1 MLKNLTLRTVT
12 SPYGD
17 NTKGSVLSHT
27 ELDDN
32 FVFLKGLDI
41 KDVEVEGNNLVIYR
55 NNDES
60 IIVDLASLAGTPGP
74 PGPKGERGADG
85 AQGPI
90 GPQGEFSAT
99 VTAGTYSYTTGIL
112 SLNNNDGSVVNVNG
126 FITGGTANS
135 TTGILTV
142 NNSDG
147 TSFTIAGF
155 STGTTPTYTNSTP
168 TTASLGGIAQGTTF
182 AAQTMQQMFDALL
195 YPYQTPAFTSFAR
208 TNLTTT
214 YEVGEPIPI
223 GSQTFTWATS
233 NSSNVSASTVT
244 IEQLTPSTTT
254 LISGS
259 DNDGSQQITL
269 SINISS
275 STATAT
281 ALNLYRITAT
291 NTQGST
297 FSRTITANWRN
308 RWYYGKF
315 SAATITNAQITGLT
329 TALTAGVRNSGISIP
344 SNTGAPQYIYLVI
357 PDSLPQINGPFG
369 LRDSTSGCFGNNH
382 PYSSLGAT
390 TFSNQYGI
398 STTYNVY
405 QLVNA
410 TAGALNIWICA

>member
-1 MLKNLTLRTVT
+1 MLTNLTLRTVT

-41 KDVEVEGNNLVIYR
+41 KTVELDGNNLIIYR

-60 IIVDLASLAGTPGP
+60 IIVDLASFAGTPGP

-99 VTAGTYSYTTGIL
+99 VTGGTYSYTTGIL

-126 FITGGTANS
+126 FITGGSADN

-155 STGTTPTYTNSTP
+155 STGITPTYTNSTP
-168 TTASLGGIAQGTTF
+168 TTATLGGISAGSTF

-195 YPYQTPAFTSFAR
+195 YPYQTPAFSSFAR

-233 NSSNVSASTVT
+233 NSSNVSANTIT
-244 IEQLTPSTTT
+244 IEQLSPSTTT
-254 LISGS
+254 LVSGS
-259 DNDGSQQITL
+259 ANDGTQAITL

-275 STATAT
+275 STSATVS
-281 ALNLYRITAT
+281 LYRITAT
-291 NTQGST
+291 NTQGNT
-297 FSRTITANWRN
+297 FTRSITANWRN
-308 RWYYGKF
+308 RWYYGK
-315 SAATITNAQITGLT
+315 SVNTSLTAAQATGLT
-329 TALTAGVRNSGISIP
+329 GNALAASVTNSFVTLPSTATPEYG
-344 SNTGAPQYIYLVI
+344 YLVI
-357 PDSLPQINGPFG
+357 PNSFSQPSD
-369 LRDSTSGCFGNNH
+369 LRDSTTGCFGSNI
-382 PYSSLGAT
+382 PYSLIGT
-390 TFSNQYGI
+390 LTFNNIYGI

-405 QLVNA
+405 RTTNA
-410 TAGALNIWICA
+410 FAGALNVWMCS

>member
-1 MLKNLTLRTVT
+1 MLTNLTLRTVT

-41 KDVEVEGNNLVIYR
+41 KSVEVDGNNLVIYR

-85 AQGPI
+85 AQGPV

-126 FITGGTANS
+126 FITGGSADN

-155 STGTTPTYTNSTP
+155 STGITPTYTNSTP
-168 TTASLGGIAQGTTF
+168 TTAALGGIPQFSTF
-182 AAQTMQQMFDALL
+182 TAQTMQQMFDALL
-195 YPYQTPAFTSFAR
+195 YPYQTPAFSSFAR
-208 TNLTTT
+208 TNLNAGFI
-214 YEVGEPIPI
+214 YEVGEPVSL
-223 GSQTFTWATS
+223 GSQTFTWTTS
-233 NSSNVSASTVT
+233 NSSNVSANTIT
-244 IEQLTPSTTT
+244 IEQLSPSTTT
-254 LISGS
+254 LLSNS
-259 DNDGSQQITL
+259 ANDGTQAITL

-275 STATAT
+275 STATTT
-281 ALNLYRITAT
+281 ALTLYRITAT
-291 NTQGST
+291 NTQGTT
-297 FSRTITANWRN
+297 FTRSITANWRN
-308 RWYYGKF
+308 RWYYGK
-315 SAATITNAQITGLT
+315 SVNTSLTAAQATGLT
-329 TALTAGVRNSGISIP
+329 GTALAASVTNSYVTLPSTASPEYG
-344 SNTGAPQYIYLVI
+344 YLVI
-357 PDSLPQINGPFG
+357 PTTLGQPSD
-369 LRDSTSGCFGNNH
+369 LRDSTTGCFGSNI
-382 PYSSLGAT
+382 PYSLIGT
-390 TFSNQYGI
+390 LTFGNIYGI

-405 QLVNA
+405 RTTNA
-410 TAGALNIWICA
+410 FAGALNVWMCT